1 MAKISWPQLEP
12 EYNRLWNSMEIRA
25 TWHAPLERRARDIL
39 ANKARYQ
46 GVSAKTGVP
55 WYFVGIV
62 HSLECGLKF
71 TGHLH
76 NGDRLTART
85 HQVPAGRPV
94 KGTPPFTWEDSACD
108 ALLMKSLDKV
118 KDWGIARVLYELERY
133 NGFGYRTYHPSTLS
147 PYLWSGCKHYS
158 KGKYVADGK
167 WSSTAV
173 SQQTGAAPLL
183 AKLQEIDASITFD
196 VGAVVKIPEAAAT
209 LPPVMTPQTI
219 VAASRKLT
227 LLSRVRTFI
236 AFCFTSIAG
245 LFTADNL
252 GVAKGFITDVKD
264 IAWSHALWIMVAAG
278 IAVWLVA
285 KYIEGRTVKD
295 HIEGRYIPSGS

>member
-12 EYNRLWNSMEIRA
+12 EYNRLWASMEIRA
-25 TWHAPLERRARDIL
+25 SWHAPLERRARDIL

-46 GVSAKTGVP
+46 GVSLKTGVP
-55 WYFVGIV
+55 WYFIGIV
-62 HSLECGLKF
+62 HSLECGMKF

-76 NGDRLTART
+76 NGDSLKKRT
-85 HQVPAGRPV
+85 WQVPAGRPV
-94 KGTPPFTWEDSACD
+94 KGNPPFTWEESACD

-118 KDWGIARVLYELERY
+118 KEWSIARVLYELERY

-147 PYLWSGCKHYS
+147 PYLWSGSTHYAR
-158 KGKYVADGK
+158 GKYVADGK

-183 AKLQEIDASITFD
+183 AKLQELDKTIVFGEPA
-196 VGAVVKIPEAAAT
+196 AIPPEVAT
-209 LPPVMTPQTI
+209 LPPVMTTQTV

-227 LLSRVRTFI
+227 LLSRVRSFI
-236 AFCFTSIAG
+236 VFCFTSIAG

-264 IAWSHALWIMVAAG
+264 VAFSHAIWLMVAAG
-278 IAVWLVA
+278 LAVWLVA
-285 KYIEGRTVKD
+285 KYVESRSVKD
-295 HIEGRYIPSGS
+295 AIEGRYIPSGS